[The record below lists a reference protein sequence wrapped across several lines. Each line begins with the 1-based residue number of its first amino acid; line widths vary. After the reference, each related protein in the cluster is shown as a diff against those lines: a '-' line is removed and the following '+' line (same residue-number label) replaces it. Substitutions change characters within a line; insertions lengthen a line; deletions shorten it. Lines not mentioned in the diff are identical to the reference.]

1 MEIGLLHTPLTS
13 INMLLAS
20 TPLYHLNTPTKHPL
34 TFSFSS
40 SSSSSSSSFNK
51 FQPISTPS
59 SKIIT
64 ASSSS
69 SSSSP
74 TSAVLPSTSTS
85 NLYWMNALGCDEK
98 DAQMCIYDAS
108 SDNTNFGFCCFIDQ
122 QTSHVLTGI
131 PGVIA
136 VKPDPDMN
144 SINKDYS
151 CNFSLEE
158 NSMLLPEGSNHWLVT
173 VEKPSTSFSK
183 AQMVD
188 FYVDILSKVLGNEK
202 DAQMCLYHAFGQSD
216 YGFCC
221 ILDEGCAQELAAVP
235 GVLSVK
241 PDENFDSKNK
251 TYGGGRLSSD
261 ALSSA
266 GTDTSKTKLFITGLS
281 FYTSEKTLRTAFE
294 PFGELVEVK
303 IIMDKI
309 SKRSKGYA
317 FIEYVTEDAATAA
330 LLEMNGKIINGWM
343 IVVDRARSKPRF
355 SKSP

>member
-85 NLYWMNALGCDEK
+85 NLYWMVIMDKPKPSIILSKPNLINYYVTALQNALGCDEK

-251 TYGGGRLSSD
+251 TYGGPSVEILD
-261 ALSSA
+261 DILPM
-266 GTDTSKTKLFITGLS
+266 TSIAQS
-281 FYTSEKTLRTAFE
+281 
-294 PFGELVEVK
+294 
-303 IIMDKI
+303 
-309 SKRSKGYA
+309 
-317 FIEYVTEDAATAA
+317 
-330 LLEMNGKIINGWM
+330 
-343 IVVDRARSKPRF
+343 
-355 SKSP
+355 